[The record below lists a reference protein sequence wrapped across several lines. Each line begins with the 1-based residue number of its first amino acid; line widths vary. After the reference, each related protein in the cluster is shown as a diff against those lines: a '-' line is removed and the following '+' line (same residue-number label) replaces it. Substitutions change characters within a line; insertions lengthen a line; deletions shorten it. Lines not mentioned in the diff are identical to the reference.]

1 MSEAVVKVK
10 NLSHRYSI
18 QWAIKDINF
27 EIPEKGIFGLLG
39 SNGAGKSTIM
49 NILCGVLKPTQ
60 GDVQI
65 KGISMSE
72 NPVVAKQYIG
82 FLPQDPPVH
91 VELTVEEYLS
101 FCAGLRGIP
110 REKVRKAV
118 DEVM

>member
-82 FLPQDPPVH
+82 FLPQDPFLFVL
-91 VELTVEEYLS
+91 VCEESLGKK
-101 FCAGLRGIP
+101 FVRRLMRLWNDVRLRILENG
-110 REKVRKAV
+110 
-118 DEVM
+118 